1 MGTKLKYLDPAT
13 LLKLGKLPL
22 RAKYVVEGLISGMH
36 QSPSKGYSL
45 EFAQHREY
53 SPGDEIR
60 HIDWKVFG
68 RTDRFFVKQ
77 YEEETNLRAHILLDT
92 SNSMAFKSGENIDKF
107 TYGINLSAC
116 LAYLLLRQ
124 EDSVGLTVFDE
135 KIGKFITP
143 RAQFDQ
149 FSNIVN
155 TLENIAPGS
164 KTSISQVLNELSG
177 HLKRRGLIL
186 IISDLY
192 DLPGEVIR
200 SLKQLRFKHHDVVV
214 FQVLDPQEKKF
225 DFTGPVIFESLEES
239 DSIQTEAD
247 DIHDQY
253 TGFFNK
259 FIDEYKTGFRSSGI
273 DYYPVTT
280 DTPIELALWSFLAGR
295 KK

>member
-1 MGTKLKYLDPAT
+1 MVTKLKYLDPAT

-22 RAKYVVEGLISGMH
+22 RAKYVVEGVISGMH
-36 QSPSKGYSL
+36 KSPSKGYSL

-53 SPGDEIR
+53 SQGDELR
-60 HIDWKVFG
+60 HIDWKVFA

-92 SNSMAFKSGENIDKF
+92 SNSMAFKSENNIDKF
-107 TYGINLSAC
+107 TYGINLAAC
-116 LAYLLLRQ
+116 LSYLLLRQ
-124 EDSVGLTVFDE
+124 EDSVGLTIFDD

-155 TLENIAPGS
+155 TLENASPSSTTRIS
-164 KTSISQVLNELSG
+164 KVLNELSS
-177 HLKRRGLIL
+177 HLKRRGLIML
-186 IISDLY
+186 ISDLF
-192 DLPGEVIR
+192 DSPEEVIR

-214 FQVLDPQEKKF
+214 FQLLDPQELNF
-225 DFTGPVIFESLEES
+225 DYSGPVIFEGLETSE
-239 DSIQTEAD
+239 SIQTETE
-247 DIHDQY
+247 DIHSQY
-253 TGFFNK
+253 KNLFNR

-273 DYYPVTT
+273 DYFPIMTN
-280 DTPIELALWSFLAGR
+280 TPIELALWSFLAGR

>member
-1 MGTKLKYLDPAT
+1 MATKLKYLDPAT

-22 RAKYVVEGLISGMH
+22 RAKYVVEGVISGMH
-36 QSPSKGYSL
+36 KSPSKGYSL

-53 SPGDEIR
+53 SQGDELR

-77 YEEETNLRAHILLDT
+77 YEEETNLRAYILLDT
-92 SNSMAFKSGENIDKF
+92 SNSMAFKSENNIDKF
-107 TYGINLSAC
+107 TYGINLAAC
-116 LAYLLLRQ
+116 LSYLLLRQ

-149 FSNIVN
+149 FSNIVK
-155 TLENIAPGS
+155 TLENISPSSTTGIS
-164 KTSISQVLNELSG
+164 KVLNEFSS
-177 HLKRRGLIL
+177 HLKRRGLIML
-186 IISDLY
+186 ISDLF
-192 DLPGEVIR
+192 DSPQEVIR

-214 FQVLDPQEKKF
+214 FQLLDPQESNF
-225 DFTGPVIFESLEES
+225 DYSGPVIFEGLETP
-239 DSIQTEAD
+239 DSVQTETD
-247 DIHDQY
+247 DIHTQY
-253 TGFFNK
+253 KNLFDR

-273 DYYPVTT
+273 DYYPIMTN
-280 DTPIELALWSFLAGR
+280 TPIELALWSFLAGR